1 MVSIS
6 DNTAGVVTRRG
17 GVSETGAEHV
27 PGAGRCGGRRVS
39 DPKQHGDSVG
49 AGVYL
54 RHRRLPPLL
63 QCGSR
68 LLSHGTQHWSSNG
81 HSAHHCHSAGWVR
94 HICVQQ
100 NTGKTKKYAFYS
112 FNVINREDTRKK
124 KGGCDCVVKLFLFV
138 IWFGPRLW

>member
-17 GVSETGAEHV
+17 GFRRLEQSMYLVPVVVEDGGYPIRSSTG
-27 PGAGRCGGRRVS
+27 
-39 DPKQHGDSVG
+39 QFG